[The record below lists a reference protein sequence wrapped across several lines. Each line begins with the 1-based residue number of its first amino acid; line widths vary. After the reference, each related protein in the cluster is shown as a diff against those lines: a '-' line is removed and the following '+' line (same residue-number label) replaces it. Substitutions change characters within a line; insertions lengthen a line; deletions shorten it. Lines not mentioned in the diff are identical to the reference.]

1 MQFKPYPLYIPCDIH
16 WFNEIPQSWKQV
28 RVEQYLI
35 KKDEN
40 IGDLWDSTQL
50 LSLTQN
56 GIIEKDINDGKGKTH
71 SDYSTYQAIDI
82 GDLVFCLFDIDETP
96 RTIGLSTKQGMI
108 TSAYTAFK
116 SKKNINTQYLYYF
129 FESLDDA
136 KALKPYYKG
145 LRKTVRP
152 PEFLKIH
159 VPFPPKVEQD
169 VISQFLDT
177 ETSRIDNLIAKQEK
191 LIELLEEQRKSII
204 SYTVTKGL
212 DPNAPM
218 KDSNVEWL
226 GEVPEHWDVKN
237 YRFASKIYR
246 GKFGHRPRNDPSL
259 YDGEYP
265 FIQTGDVA
273 RAGKYIQ
280 TYSQTLNE
288 KGKAVSQVFTSGT
301 LVMAIAANIGDTAI
315 LNFEAYAPDSV
326 VGFKPHKNIDL
337 EFLRFSF
344 IASLQALKQTAVQST
359 QANLNVERIGALKTT
374 FPPLSEQIE
383 ISNYLNAENEKI
395 NHLISKQNQLIGKLK
410 EYRSSIISHAV
421 TGKID
426 VREFSA

>member
-1 MQFKPYPLYIPCDIH
+1 MDL
-16 WFNEIPQSWKQV
+16 FNG
-28 RVEQYLI
+28 LNI
-35 KKDEN
+35 KVFS
-40 IGDLWDSTQL
+40 ITQ
-50 LSLTQN
+50 
-56 GIIEKDINDGKGKTH
+56 GILKDI
-71 SDYSTYQAIDI
+71 YSW
-82 GDLVFCLFDIDETP
+82 LPPIDE
-96 RTIGLSTKQGMI
+96 Q
-108 TSAYTAFK
+108 
-116 SKKNINTQYLYYF
+116 Q
-129 FESLDDA
+129 
-136 KALKPYYKG
+136 
-145 LRKTVRP
+145 
-152 PEFLKIH
+152 KI
-159 VPFPPKVEQD
+159 VL
-169 VISQFLDT
+169 FLDT
-177 ETSRIDNLIAKQEK
+177 ETARIDNLISKQEK

-204 SYTVTKGL
+204 SHAVTKGL
-212 DPNAPM
+212 NPNAPM
-218 KDSNVEWL
+218 KDSGVEWL
-226 GEVPEHWDVKN
+226 GEVPEHWDVKS
-237 YRFASKIYR
+237 YRFVSKIYR

-344 IASLQALKQTAVQST
+344 IASLQALEQTAVQST

-383 ISNYLNAENEKI
+383 ISNYLNAENEKN
-395 NHLISKQNQLIGKLK
+395 NHLISKQNQLIEKLK
-410 EYRSSIISHAV
+410 EYRASIISHAV

-426 VREFSA
+426 VREFGA